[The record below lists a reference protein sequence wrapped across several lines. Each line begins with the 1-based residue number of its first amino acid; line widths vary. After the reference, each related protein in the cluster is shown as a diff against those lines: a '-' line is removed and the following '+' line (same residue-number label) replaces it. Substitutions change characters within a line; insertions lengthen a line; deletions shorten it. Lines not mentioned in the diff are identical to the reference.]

1 MTGESESWWVWCLET
16 EASDK
21 LEAEACS
28 KLEGE
33 KALTSRKL
41 TYIQRQE
48 ICLTSRVEDYVNTKA
63 EASSKFKGIPGL
75 QWNGTGKKPTVLH
88 GRNSRGRRRPNVKS
102 YLDTDLEKTAF
113 KFEIQTNMHTQ
124 EHAYIPEKKPF
135 PLTNDAKKERK
146 KRKKAVFC
154 QPERMIYNT
163 KEKFPSNHH
172 RSREKVLA

>member
-33 KALTSRKL
+33 KAVTSRKV

-48 ICLTSRVEDYVNTKA
+48 ICLTSRVEDYMNTKS
-63 EASSKFKGIPGL
+63 EASSKLKGIPGL

-124 EHAYIPEKKPF
+124 ENAYVPEKKPIT
-135 PLTNDAKKERK
+135 LTNDAKKERK